1 MHRAVLGHRDRV
13 LHAGEYFRR
22 GAVESKVNWLT
33 TLALS
38 TTLVLS
44 TLVCSVASAQDA
56 SHLPLRGFTRADLA
70 LLAPY
75 LDRGP
80 VMHSVFR
87 DRQSEAPSIVMATRV
102 NASAD
107 RVAEIIRDPRSYP
120 QFMPALD
127 SIAIE
132 SEQGTQT
139 AYSWSWRIAVF
150 TLGGRNVMTT
160 YPGHP
165 TRGHRIDVLSTG
177 GDLGLGRM
185 AWRVF
190 PDGPDRCTLVLASR
204 VDMRDANYLAD
215 QLASGGMAV
224 FRSIN
229 VALTSVMVLGT
240 RRRAEGAPRPA
251 GELGELERPDIDPER
266 LMPLIA
272 RGDLVFLELDGDA
285 LDRVSVVGRMVA
297 NVERSREVMLD
308 PEEFGQSL
316 MQGARARVVERTED
330 HVDFDWEIPLPLVGV
345 DGRMRLIP
353 SDSVVRVEGVSGGLR
368 SGRWAFDTHRR
379 WNDEAVAIG
388 WARFDPRETSRLIR
402 RLIADDDD
410 FAHGLAM
417 ATQIMVVRS
426 LRLRVS
432 RVGT

>member
-1 MHRAVLGHRDRV
+1 M
-13 LHAGEYFRR
+13 
-22 GAVESKVNWLT
+22 
-33 TLALS
+33 
-38 TTLVLS
+38 
-44 TLVCSVASAQDA
+44 Q
-56 SHLPLRGFTRADLA
+56 
-70 LLAPY
+70 
-75 LDRGP
+75 
-80 VMHSVFR
+80 SVFR
-87 DRQSEAPSIVMATRV
+87 SRHSDAPAIVMAARV

-107 RVAEIIRDPRSYP
+107 RVAEVIRDPRSYP
-120 QFMPALD
+120 DFMPALD
-127 SIAIE
+127 SIEIE
-132 SEQGTQT
+132 SQQGSQT
-139 AYSWSWRIAVF
+139 AYSWSWQIAVF

-165 TRGHRIDVLSTG
+165 TRGHRIDVQSTG
-177 GDLGLGRM
+177 GDLGMGRM

-190 PDGPDRCTLVLASR
+190 PEGPDRCTLVLTSR

-240 RRRAEGAPRPA
+240 RRRAEGSPRA
-251 GELGELERPDIDPER
+251 SGELEPLARPPIDVER
-266 LMPLIA
+266 LMPLIH
-272 RGDLVFLELDGDA
+272 RGDLVFLELDGEK
-285 LDRVSVVGRMVA
+285 LDRVSVVGRMA
-297 NVERSREVMLD
+297 ASVERSRRVMLD

-316 MQGARARVVERTED
+316 MHGARANVVERTDD

-345 DGRMRLIP
+345 DGRMRLFP
-353 SDSVVRVEGVSGGLR
+353 SDSVIRVEGVRGGLR

-379 WNDEAVAIG
+379 WNDEAIAIG

-402 RLIADDDD
+402 RVIDDDDD

-432 RVGT
+432 RLGP

>member
-1 MHRAVLGHRDRV
+1 M
-13 LHAGEYFRR
+13 
-22 GAVESKVNWLT
+22 
-33 TLALS
+33 
-38 TTLVLS
+38 
-44 TLVCSVASAQDA
+44 Q
-56 SHLPLRGFTRADLA
+56 
-70 LLAPY
+70 
-75 LDRGP
+75 
-80 VMHSVFR
+80 SVFR
-87 DRQSEAPSIVMATRV
+87 SRQDDAPAIVMAARV

-107 RVAEIIRDPRSYP
+107 RVAEVIRDPRSYP
-120 QFMPALD
+120 DFMPALD
-127 SIAIE
+127 SIEIE
-132 SEQGTQT
+132 SQQGAQT
-139 AYSWSWRIAVF
+139 AYSWSWQIAVF

-165 TRGHRIDVLSTG
+165 TRGHRIDVQSTG
-177 GDLGLGRM
+177 GDLGMGRM

-190 PDGPDRCTLVLASR
+190 PEGPERCTLVLTSR

-240 RRRAEGAPRPA
+240 RRRAEGAPRES
-251 GELGELERPDIDPER
+251 GELDELSRPAIDVER
-266 LMPLIA
+266 LMPLIH
-272 RGDLVFLELDGDA
+272 RGDLVFLELDGER
-285 LDRVSVVGRMVA
+285 LDRVSVVGRMA
-297 NVERSREVMLD
+297 ASVERSRRVMLD

-316 MQGARARVVERTED
+316 MHGARANVVERADD

-345 DGRMRLIP
+345 DGRMRLFP
-353 SDSVVRVEGVSGGLR
+353 SDSVIRVEGVRGGLR

-379 WNDEAVAIG
+379 WNDEAIAIG

-402 RLIADDDD
+402 RVISDDTD

-432 RVGT
+432 RVH